1 MPNAVLSSRCEV
13 PWCSLR
19 RQKEGNMKTENRKAS
34 YRRVVTEEQ
43 GKSVIQSDELLQA
56 SPAVLPTDGTAG
68 NRWAVV
74 LVGGGGTPFPRLI
87 SQIAGGPR
95 PKKFWFF
102 FRGES
107 HLYQTMEPPSIAF
120 LVY

>member
-1 MPNAVLSSRCEV
+1 MPNSVLSSRCEV

-68 NRWAVV
+68 HRWAAV
-74 LVGGGGTPFPRLI
+74 LAGVAGAPFARLRRI
-87 SQIAGGPR
+87 NAGATR
-95 PKKFWFF
+95 PKHGVFVSWW
-102 FRGES
+102 ES
-107 HLYQTMEPPSIAF
+107 PSIPTHA
-120 LVY
+120 LRVA

>member
-1 MPNAVLSSRCEV
+1 MPNSVLSSRCEV

-68 NRWAVV
+68 HPWAVV
-74 LVGGGGTPFPRLI
+74 LAGGDRNPFPKLTPKN
-87 SQIAGGPR
+87 SGGQR
-95 PKKFWFF
+95 PKKVFF
-102 FRGES
+102 F
-107 HLYQTMEPPSIAF
+107 F
-120 LVY
+120 

>member
-68 NRWAVV
+68 HRWAVG
-74 LVGGGGTPFPRLI
+74 LAGGDGTPFHGLAAQNP
-87 SQIAGGPR
+87 GR
-95 PKKFWFF
+95 PKPKQVFSFFWGADLLTPTQGPLQFPLSF
-102 FRGES
+102 
-107 HLYQTMEPPSIAF
+107 
-120 LVY
+120 

>member
-1 MPNAVLSSRCEV
+1 MPNSVLSSRCEV

-68 NRWAVV
+68 HPWAGV
-74 LVGGGGTPFPRLI
+74 LAGGDETPFP
-87 SQIAGGPR
+87 SFS
-95 PKKFWFF
+95 PKNTWGQSAQQPFF
-102 FRGES
+102 FFYVDDLFS
-107 HLYQTMEPPSIAF
+107 
-120 LVY
+120 

>member
-1 MPNAVLSSRCEV
+1 MPNSVLSSRCEV

-43 GKSVIQSDELLQA
+43 GKSGIQRDELLQA

-68 NRWAVV
+68 PPVAAVV
-74 LVGGGGTPFPRLI
+74 ARGDA
-87 SQIAGGPR
+87 SA
-95 PKKFWFF
+95 
-102 FRGES
+102 FRGLAVRHGGRPRAQDS
-107 HLYQTMEPPSIAF
+107 
-120 LVY
+120 